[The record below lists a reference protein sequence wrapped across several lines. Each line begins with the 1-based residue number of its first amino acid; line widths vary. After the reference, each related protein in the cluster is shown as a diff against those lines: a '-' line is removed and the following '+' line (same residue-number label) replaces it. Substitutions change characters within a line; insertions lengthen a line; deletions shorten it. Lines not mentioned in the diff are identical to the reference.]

1 MKLNRSRFTHYLDIL
16 SFIILSI
23 MATVYMLIGIGKREQ
38 TMAPS
43 MAFVL
48 VYLMN
53 LIFYRLCLEFDSEH
67 NYDNKYGRVYFLSM
81 LYLLGILTT
90 ISLLVYLVYFASI
103 ALHDDIVIDMLKNHV
118 FYATIVGCAF
128 SIAIAIDNT
137 NTLYR
142 LYIKG
147 NK

>member
-1 MKLNRSRFTHYLDIL
+1 MF
-16 SFIILSI
+16 
-23 MATVYMLIGIGKREQ
+23 IGIVRKEP

-53 LIFYRLCLEFDSEH
+53 LIFYRLCLEFDSKYS
-67 NYDNKYGRVYFLSM
+67 YDNKYGRVYFLSM

-103 ALHDDIVIDMLKNHV
+103 ALHDDIAIDILKNHV
-118 FYATIVGCAF
+118 FYATIVGCIF
-128 SIAIAIDNT
+128 SIVIALDNT

-142 LYIKG
+142 LYIKD

>member
-1 MKLNRSRFTHYLDIL
+1 MKLNRSKFTHYLDIL
-16 SFIILSI
+16 SFIVLS
-23 MATVYMLIGIGKREQ
+23 TVSTIYMFIGIARREH
-38 TMAPS
+38 TISPS

-118 FYATIVGCAF
+118 FYATIVGCVF
-128 SIAIAIDNT
+128 SIVIAIDNT

-142 LYIKG
+142 LYIKE
-147 NK
+147 NE

>member
-16 SFIILSI
+16 SFIILSVVI
-23 MATVYMLIGIGKREQ
+23 TVYMFIGIARQEHII
-38 TMAPS
+38 APS
-43 MAFVL
+43 MAFIM

-53 LIFYRLCLEFDSEH
+53 LIFYRLCLEFDNTHKSE
-67 NYDNKYGRVYFLSM
+67 NKYGKVYFLSM

-128 SIAIAIDNT
+128 SILIAIDNT

-142 LYIKG
+142 LYVKE